1 MNFLKSKFAIPLFS
15 LLVVWIACLV
25 VLGWVFWPI
34 GYLLNYPI
42 VYNGDGLWNL
52 FVIKTVLETGWYGDN
67 PYLGAPSSAIFLD
80 FPKPEVLYLL
90 IFRLAGLATDN
101 VALIHNL
108 FYFLGF
114 FLVSGVALIA
124 LRRGFHLSWPLAV
137 AGALLYVFLP
147 YHFMRQGHLF
157 LSNYFTVPIAVWIA
171 LMVVTSRPP
180 FFENGRLVVA
190 KWPVLLAVAIIAS
203 TSIYYTFFSLS
214 LIAIAGCLESIRT
227 KLWRHSLSALLVC
240 FSIVFFLL
248 LNLSPSIRYRAE
260 QGMNSQVA
268 SRSLAEVDRYALQPI
283 QLLLPIK
290 DHRLS
295 TFAEL
300 AHKYEAEAS
309 FVNENQSS
317 YLGLLGGMGFLCLL
331 VALISGHRAV
341 HMDALFGFA
350 ARTNIIL
357 LSLSVVGGGGAILGL
372 LLNPQFRAFNRIS
385 VVIAF
390 VSIAGLLLLFEKF
403 SMRFKEQLRQRFL
416 VVTSILLVTIGVFD
430 QTPLNAGPDLEKLV
444 AEYNNDRA
452 FVRNIE
458 ASLPNGALI
467 LQLPYT
473 PFPEGAPNFH
483 ESPYTHLRGY
493 LHGKKLRWSYGV
505 MKGRM
510 GWHEGFSLLP
520 LEEQVKAAQSIGFSG
535 VWLDRRAFYDGGVN
549 LDTVLHSLGIVVFY
563 ESADKNLVFYP
574 LSLTDDLP
582 LEFLPSLT
590 LGAGFYPWEG
600 SGEYKWAW
608 SRGNASLI
616 LKNPSSKS
624 RRVSFSFTLSSLVER
639 SVRITLLNQSLGFLV
654 LSPNALKNVNLK
666 LDLLPGKT
674 EVFLNSEQ
682 PPVVPNSADTRQ
694 LAMNIGSVKLEL
706 IEPPN

>member
-240 FSIVFFLL
+240 FSIVFF
-248 LNLSPSIRYRAE
+248 
-260 QGMNSQVA
+260 
-268 SRSLAEVDRYALQPI
+268 
-283 QLLLPIK
+283 
-290 DHRLS
+290 
-295 TFAEL
+295 
-300 AHKYEAEAS
+300 
-309 FVNENQSS
+309 
-317 YLGLLGGMGFLCLL
+317 CC
-331 VALISGHRAV
+331 
-341 HMDALFGFA
+341 
-350 ARTNIIL
+350 
-357 LSLSVVGGGGAILGL
+357 
-372 LLNPQFRAFNRIS
+372 
-385 VVIAF
+385 
-390 VSIAGLLLLFEKF
+390 
-403 SMRFKEQLRQRFL
+403 
-416 VVTSILLVTIGVFD
+416 
-430 QTPLNAGPDLEKLV
+430 
-444 AEYNNDRA
+444 
-452 FVRNIE
+452 
-458 ASLPNGALI
+458 
-467 LQLPYT
+467 
-473 PFPEGAPNFH
+473 
-483 ESPYTHLRGY
+483 
-493 LHGKKLRWSYGV
+493 
-505 MKGRM
+505 
-510 GWHEGFSLLP
+510 
-520 LEEQVKAAQSIGFSG
+520 
-535 VWLDRRAFYDGGVN
+535 
-549 LDTVLHSLGIVVFY
+549 
-563 ESADKNLVFYP
+563 
-574 LSLTDDLP
+574 
-582 LEFLPSLT
+582 
-590 LGAGFYPWEG
+590 
-600 SGEYKWAW
+600 
-608 SRGNASLI
+608 
-616 LKNPSSKS
+616 
-624 RRVSFSFTLSSLVER
+624 
-639 SVRITLLNQSLGFLV
+639 
-654 LSPNALKNVNLK
+654 
-666 LDLLPGKT
+666 
-674 EVFLNSEQ
+674 
-682 PPVVPNSADTRQ
+682 
-694 LAMNIGSVKLEL
+694 
-706 IEPPN
+706 